1 MLLSSI
7 LLADDDL
14 SSRLLLQSQLISF
27 GYQVEVMADGLQ
39 TWERLNRPQPP
50 SLLILDWMMPGFDGL
65 ELVKKVR
72 LAFPSDLFYII
83 LLTSRSDMADM
94 VSGLDAGAD
103 DYIVKPF
110 QSELLRARV
119 QVGQRVLRLQHA
131 VVQKEKLQG
140 VLEMAGA
147 VCHEMN
153 QPLQSL
159 LTLSELLLMM
169 DLPEGEPREFLQQ
182 IQSET
187 QRVGEL
193 TKRIMNVSRYRTKR
207 YAGNRQIV
215 DIERASETSG

>member
-1 MLLSSI
+1 
-7 LLADDDL
+7 
-14 SSRLLLQSQLISF
+14 
-27 GYQVEVMADGLQ
+27 
-39 TWERLNRPQPP
+39 
-50 SLLILDWMMPGFDGL
+50 MMPGFDGL